1 MNSDQ
6 IRDAFLRFFEEKK
19 HRIISSSPLVPRG
32 DPTLLLTTAGMVQIK
47 PYFLGLA
54 VPPSPRLASCQK
66 CFRTTDIDS
75 VGDTKHLTFFEM
87 LGNFSVG
94 DYFKKEAIAWAWE
107 FVTERLKI
115 KPERLWVSIYLDD
128 DESFDYWRGIG
139 FPEKRIVRLGEEDNF
154 WGPAGDSGPCG
165 PCSEIHYDFGEEA
178 GCGKPDCGP
187 GCDCGRFSEIW
198 NLVFTQYNQD
208 IDGKNT
214 PLPKPNIDTGM
225 GLERVAAVM
234 QGVSSVYDTDLFIP
248 LRDKICALTGT
259 KYGKGATADQAVKIV
274 AEHSRGITF
283 LIADGV
289 LPSNEGRGYV
299 LRRVLRRACFFA
311 RKLGTEEPFLS
322 DVAEVVISKMGHV
335 YPELIA
341 KQKDINEIVKA
352 EEEKFIST
360 LDTGI
365 NLVEKAV
372 AEAVNQGRDYIT
384 GEEVFKFWDT
394 YGFHPEL
401 TAEIAQERGLTVD
414 LEGFETEMEKQR
426 ERARAAH
433 KFTQTIS
440 PQGIPSAEA
449 PGIPSIKQSQT
460 IGLQGIPSAEAIGTP
475 GASTS
480 FVGYDKLNASSK
492 VSYMLDQESGR
503 SIKSADKGQKV
514 AVVLEETPFY
524 GDMGGQVGDTG
535 KITGDSSQID
545 VTNTVWSPYGRL
557 AEGAIIHL
565 GQVTKG
571 TISVGDAVEAEV
583 NADRRLDIARNHT
596 ATHLLQAALRQV
608 LGSGVQQRGSQ
619 VHPDGFR
626 FDFSQLTAISKPQLN
641 EIQHIV
647 NERIRANLPVRSNEV
662 PYEQV
667 KQAIDKGDVI
677 ALFDEKY
684 GDKVRVLKI
693 GGPPISAELCGGT
706 HVRSTGE
713 IGFFIITGESS
724 IGTGLR
730 RIEAITGREAE
741 EFLTECSLTLENV
754 AEELKGTPSE
764 VLDKV
769 KTLITELA
777 AERKRSASLEREL
790 SKYTVESLLGKT
802 EKVKGIT
809 VLAAKVSSTSLPILR
824 EMGDLLRDRLKSA
837 VIVLG
842 TVHDGK
848 PGFVAMVTPD
858 LANRGLHAGDI
869 VKQVAAVTGGSGGG
883 KADIAQAGGKDK
895 SKLNEALEL
904 VKRLV
909 QKVSQ

>member
-6 IRDAFLRFFEEKK
+6 IRDVFLSFFEEKE
-19 HRIISSSPLVPRG
+19 HRIIPSSSLVPRG

-54 VPPSPRLASCQK
+54 VPPSPRLVSCQK

-94 DYFKKEAIAWAWE
+94 DYFKKEAIVWAWE
-107 FVTERLKI
+107 FVIERLKI
-115 KPERLWVSIYLDD
+115 KPERLWVSVYLDD

-139 FPEKRIVRLGEEDNF
+139 FPEKRIIRLGKEDNF
-154 WGPAGDSGPCG
+154 WGPAGNSGPCG
-165 PCSEIHYDFGEEA
+165 PCSEIHYDFGEQA
-178 GCGKPDCGP
+178 SCGKPDCGP

-208 IDGKNT
+208 TNGKNT

-248 LRDKICALTGT
+248 LRDKICNIAGV
-259 KYGKGATADQAVKIV
+259 KYGKSTTADQAVRIV

-289 LPSNEGRGYV
+289 PPSNEGRGYV
-299 LRRVLRRACFFA
+299 LRRILRRACFFG
-311 RKLGTEEPFLS
+311 RKLGTEKPFLS
-322 DVAEVVISKMGHV
+322 DVAEVVINKMGHI
-335 YPELIA
+335 YPELT
-341 KQKDINEIVKA
+341 KNQKLIYEIVKA
-352 EEEKFIST
+352 EEDKFTST
-360 LDTGI
+360 LDAGI
-365 NLVEKAV
+365 NLVEKA
-372 AEAVNQGRDYIT
+372 ADEAVKQGKDYIA
-384 GEEVFKFWDT
+384 GEKVFKFWDT

-401 TAEIAQERGLTVD
+401 TAEIAQGRGLTVD
-414 LEGFETEMEKQR
+414 LEGFEAEMGKQR
-426 ERARAAH
+426 ERARAGH
-433 KFTQTIS
+433 KFDTSVST
-440 PQGIPSAEA
+440 GIKLKA
-449 PGIPSIKQSQT
+449 KV
-460 IGLQGIPSAEAIGTP
+460 
-475 GASTS
+475 ASFT
-480 FVGYDKLNASSK
+480 GYDKLKVSSK
-492 VSYMLDQESGR
+492 IHFILDQESGR
-503 SIKSADKGQKV
+503 SIKSAGKGQKV

-535 KITGDSSQID
+535 KITADSSQID
-545 VTNTVWSPYGRL
+545 VTNTVWSPYGDL

-565 GQVTKG
+565 GKVAKG
-571 TISVGDAVEAEV
+571 TVSVGDTVEAEV
-583 NADRRLDIARNHT
+583 DADRRLDIARNHT

-608 LGSGVQQRGSQ
+608 LGSHVQQRGSL

-626 FDFSQLTAISKPQLN
+626 FDFSHLKAISKPQLN

-662 PYEQV
+662 PYGQV
-667 KQAIDKGDVI
+667 KQDIDKGDVI

-684 GDKVRVLKI
+684 GEKVRVLEI
-693 GGPPISAELCGGT
+693 GKPQISAELCGGT
-706 HVRSTGE
+706 HVKSTGE
-713 IGFFIITGESS
+713 IGFFIITSESS

-730 RIEAITGREAE
+730 RIDAVTGRKAE
-741 EFLTECSLTLENV
+741 ELLLERSLALENM
-754 AEELKGTPSE
+754 AEELKSSPSE
-764 VLDKV
+764 VPDKV
-769 KTLITELA
+769 KALITELA
-777 AERKRSASLEREL
+777 AERKRSTSLEREL

-802 EKVKGIT
+802 EKVNGIT
-809 VLAAKVSSTSLPILR
+809 LLAAKVPSTSLATLR
-824 EMGDLLRDRLKSA
+824 EMGDLLRNRLKSA

-858 LANRGLHAGDI
+858 LVNRGLHAGDI

-883 KADIAQAGGKDK
+883 KADMAQAGGKDK
-895 SKLNEALEL
+895 NKLDQALDL
-904 VKRLV
+904 VKQLV

>member
-1 MNSDQ
+1 VNSDQ
-6 IRDAFLRFFEEKK
+6 IRDVFLSFFEEKE
-19 HRIISSSPLVPRG
+19 HRIIPSSSLVPRG

-54 VPPSPRLASCQK
+54 VPPSPRLVSCQK

-94 DYFKKEAIAWAWE
+94 DYFKKEAIVWAWE
-107 FVTERLKI
+107 FVIERLKI
-115 KPERLWVSIYLDD
+115 KPERLWVSVYLDD

-139 FPEKRIVRLGEEDNF
+139 FPEKRIIRLGKEDNF
-154 WGPAGDSGPCG
+154 WGPAGNSGPCG
-165 PCSEIHYDFGEEA
+165 PCSEIHYDFGEQA
-178 GCGKPDCGP
+178 SCGKPDCGP

-208 IDGKNT
+208 TNGKNT

-248 LRDKICALTGT
+248 LRDKICNIAGV
-259 KYGKGATADQAVKIV
+259 KYGKSTTADQAVRIV

-289 LPSNEGRGYV
+289 PPSNEGRGYV
-299 LRRVLRRACFFA
+299 LRRILRRACFFG
-311 RKLGTEEPFLS
+311 RKLGTEKPFLS
-322 DVAEVVISKMGHV
+322 DVAEVVINKMGHI
-335 YPELIA
+335 YPELT
-341 KQKDINEIVKA
+341 KNQKLIYEIVKA
-352 EEEKFIST
+352 EEDKFTST
-360 LDTGI
+360 LDAGI
-365 NLVEKAV
+365 NLVEKA
-372 AEAVNQGRDYIT
+372 ADEAVKQGKDYIA
-384 GEEVFKFWDT
+384 GEKVFKFWDT

-401 TAEIAQERGLTVD
+401 TAEIAQGRGLTVD
-414 LEGFETEMEKQR
+414 LEGFEAEMGKQR
-426 ERARAAH
+426 ERARAGH
-433 KFTQTIS
+433 KFDTSVST
-440 PQGIPSAEA
+440 GIKLKA
-449 PGIPSIKQSQT
+449 KV
-460 IGLQGIPSAEAIGTP
+460 
-475 GASTS
+475 ASFT
-480 FVGYDKLNASSK
+480 GYDKLKVSSK
-492 VSYMLDQESGR
+492 IHFILDQESGR
-503 SIKSADKGQKV
+503 SIKSAGKGQKV

-535 KITGDSSQID
+535 KITADSSQID
-545 VTNTVWSPYGRL
+545 VTNTVWSPYGDL

-565 GQVTKG
+565 GKVAKG
-571 TISVGDAVEAEV
+571 TVSVGDTVEAEV
-583 NADRRLDIARNHT
+583 DADRRLDIARNHT

-608 LGSGVQQRGSQ
+608 LGSHVQQRGSL

-626 FDFSQLTAISKPQLN
+626 FDFSHLKAISKPQLN

-662 PYEQV
+662 PYGQV
-667 KQAIDKGDVI
+667 KQDIDKGDVI

-684 GDKVRVLKI
+684 GEKVRVLEI
-693 GGPPISAELCGGT
+693 GKPQISAELCGGT
-706 HVRSTGE
+706 HVKSTGE
-713 IGFFIITGESS
+713 IGFFIITSESS

-730 RIEAITGREAE
+730 RIEAVTGRKAE
-741 EFLTECSLTLENV
+741 ELLLERSLALENM
-754 AEELKGTPSE
+754 AEELKSSPSE
-764 VLDKV
+764 VPDKV
-769 KTLITELA
+769 KALITELA
-777 AERKRSASLEREL
+777 AERKRSTSLEREL

-802 EKVKGIT
+802 EKVNGIT
-809 VLAAKVSSTSLPILR
+809 LLAAKVPSTSLATLR
-824 EMGDLLRDRLKSA
+824 EMGDLLRNRLKSA

-858 LANRGLHAGDI
+858 LVNRGLHAGDI

-883 KADIAQAGGKDK
+883 KADMAQAGGKDK
-895 SKLNEALEL
+895 NKLDQALDL
-904 VKRLV
+904 VKQLV